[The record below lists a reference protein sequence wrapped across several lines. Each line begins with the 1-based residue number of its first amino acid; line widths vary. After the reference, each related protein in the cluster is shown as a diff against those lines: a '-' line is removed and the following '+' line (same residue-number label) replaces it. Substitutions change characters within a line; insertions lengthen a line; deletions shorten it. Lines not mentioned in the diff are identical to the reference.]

1 MDFQNNEF
9 SEIESLKS
17 NKITFIVKV
26 LGAFIFVSTI
36 LGIIISEVVI
46 IESEKL
52 SVIFKFYSVVL
63 SVLLLSFLIY
73 AIVKHTITIRKNKIT
88 KVIVDYNGLH
98 HYDNEIVIESLTFK
112 SLSPNPDP
120 KNYDVV
126 LSEGEDVS
134 LDICVYYFDNAT
146 NTIIYKAII
155 FNTPFSIHNAKELQ
169 RHFIKGVLKFRS
181 DLKVSP
187 QVLDLLNLNNLKLFR
202 P

>member
-1 MDFQNNEF
+1 M
-9 SEIESLKS
+9 
-17 NKITFIVKV
+17 
-26 LGAFIFVSTI
+26 
-36 LGIIISEVVI
+36 
-46 IESEKL
+46 
-52 SVIFKFYSVVL
+52 
-63 SVLLLSFLIY
+63 IY

-88 KVIVDYNGLH
+88 KVIVDQNGLQ

-155 FNTPFSIHNAKELQ
+155 FNTPFSIRNAKELQ

-187 QVLDLLNLNNLKLFR
+187 RVLDLLNLNNLKLFR